1 MRKALIVA
9 MSRNRVIGRN
19 NKLPWYLPGDLRYFK
34 QATMGKPI
42 IMGRKTWDSIGRP
55 LPGRMNVVISRN
67 PEWEAPA
74 GTVAAESLED
84 ALVKAEA
91 QAEIEGGDEV
101 MIIGGGQIYAEA
113 LPMVDR
119 IYVTQVHAEVEGDAF
134 FPEVNWMSGKSSDGR
149 ISPRPIIT
157 LTTTAS
163 SSTSAQVSL
172 ERLSQ
177 QVSPDGVGVYQKAC
191 HPCREACPSGLGHR
205 GPWGPS

>member
-9 MSRNRVIGRN
+9 MARNRVIGRN

-55 LPGRMNVVISRN
+55 LPGRMNVVISRT
-67 PEWEAPA
+67 PEWQAPA
-74 GTVAAESLED
+74 GTVAAASLSE

-91 QAEIEGGDEV
+91 QAELEGGDEV

-119 IYVTQVHAEVEGDAF
+119 IYITQVHAEVDGDAF
-134 FPEVNWMSGKSSDGR
+134 FPEVNWDEWEEIGREDFSASDNNPYDY
-149 ISPRPIIT
+149 SF
-157 LTTTAS
+157 
-163 SSTSAQVSL
+163 V
-172 ERLSQ
+172 
-177 QVSPDGVGVYQKAC
+177 VYQ
-191 HPCREACPSGLGHR
+191 RSRSE
-205 GPWGPS
+205 

>member
-1 MRKALIVA
+1 

-19 NKLPWYLPGDLRYFK
+19 NNLPWYLPGDLKYFK

-67 PEWEAPA
+67 PEWQAPA
-74 GTVAAESLED
+74 GTTPAKSLDE

-91 QAEIEGGDEV
+91 QAEIEDGEEV

-119 IYVTQVHAEVEGDAF
+119 IYVTLVHAQVAGDAF
-134 FPEVNWMSGKSSDGR
+134 FPEVDWSEWEELGR
-149 ISPRPIIT
+149 EDFS
-157 LTTTAS
+157 AS
-163 SSTSAQVSL
+163 ENNPYDYSFV
-172 ERLSQ
+172 
-177 QVSPDGVGVYQKAC
+177 VYQRA
-191 HPCREACPSGLGHR
+191 S
-205 GPWGPS
+205 

>member
-67 PEWEAPA
+67 AEWEAPA
-74 GTVAAESLED
+74 GTVAATSLQE

-113 LPMVDR
+113 LPTVDR
-119 IYVTQVHAEVEGDAF
+119 IYITRVHAEIEGDAF
-134 FPEVNWMSGKSSDGR
+134 FPEVNWDEWEEIGREDFSASDNNPYDY
-149 ISPRPIIT
+149 SF
-157 LTTTAS
+157 
-163 SSTSAQVSL
+163 V
-172 ERLSQ
+172 
-177 QVSPDGVGVYQKAC
+177 VYQRLAS
-191 HPCREACPSGLGHR
+191 A
-205 GPWGPS
+205 

>member
-19 NKLPWYLPGDLRYFK
+19 NNLPWYLPGDLKYFK

-67 PEWEAPA
+67 PEWQAPA
-74 GTVAAESLED
+74 GTTPAKSLDE

-91 QAEIEGGDEV
+91 QAEIEDGEEV

-119 IYVTQVHAEVEGDAF
+119 IYVTLVHAQVAGDAF
-134 FPEVNWMSGKSSDGR
+134 FPEVDWSEWEELGR
-149 ISPRPIIT
+149 EDFS
-157 LTTTAS
+157 AS
-163 SSTSAQVSL
+163 ENNPYDYSFV
-172 ERLSQ
+172 
-177 QVSPDGVGVYQKAC
+177 VYQRA
-191 HPCREACPSGLGHR
+191 S
-205 GPWGPS
+205 

>member
-67 PEWEAPA
+67 EAWEAPT
-74 GTVAAESLED
+74 GTVAAKSLPE

-91 QAEIEGGDEV
+91 QAELEGGDEV

-119 IYVTQVHAEVEGDAF
+119 MYITQVHAEVDGDAF
-134 FPEVNWMSGKSSDGR
+134 FPEVNWDEWEEVGREDFSASDNNPYDY
-149 ISPRPIIT
+149 SF
-157 LTTTAS
+157 
-163 SSTSAQVSL
+163 V
-172 ERLSQ
+172 
-177 QVSPDGVGVYQKAC
+177 VYQRQA
-191 HPCREACPSGLGHR
+191 
-205 GPWGPS
+205 

>member
-9 MSRNRVIGRN
+9 MARNRVIGRN

-67 PEWEAPA
+67 PEWQAPA
-74 GTVAAESLED
+74 GTVAAASLNE
-84 ALVKAEA
+84 ALLKAEA
-91 QAEIEGGDEV
+91 QAELEGGDEV

-119 IYVTQVHAEVEGDAF
+119 IYITQVHAEVDGDAF
-134 FPEVNWMSGKSSDGR
+134 FPEVNWDEWEEIGREDFSASDNNPYDY
-149 ISPRPIIT
+149 SF
-157 LTTTAS
+157 
-163 SSTSAQVSL
+163 V
-172 ERLSQ
+172 
-177 QVSPDGVGVYQKAC
+177 VYQ
-191 HPCREACPSGLGHR
+191 RSRSE
-205 GPWGPS
+205 